1 LATSGDISDFV
12 YLRPPATSLII
23 AGINALGFGI
33 VEIAF
38 IVRGQN
44 VILDFLSL
52 LLLVGVLGFM
62 RISSPFKLMLCA
74 FLASQPYTISYVML
88 PSPDMLL
95 MLVFTSVTYLLV
107 RRVVATKSPQPSYD
121 HLAIGLLLGGGI
133 LIRTEI
139 PALRRFYMCRD
150 CLSFFAF
157 RSDKVCF

>member
-1 LATSGDISDFV
+1 MPAGIAIIRTDSTGGWLSSYSKLRWEYIALIFVCVRAAILIRICLSTPVEVVGDYDTDYFPRGKYFSQNGTLATSGDISDFV

-74 FLASQPYTISYVML
+74 FLASQPYTIS
-88 PSPDMLL
+88 
-95 MLVFTSVTYLLV
+95 
-107 RRVVATKSPQPSYD
+107 
-121 HLAIGLLLGGGI
+121 
-133 LIRTEI
+133 
-139 PALRRFYMCRD
+139 
-150 CLSFFAF
+150 
-157 RSDKVCF
+157 